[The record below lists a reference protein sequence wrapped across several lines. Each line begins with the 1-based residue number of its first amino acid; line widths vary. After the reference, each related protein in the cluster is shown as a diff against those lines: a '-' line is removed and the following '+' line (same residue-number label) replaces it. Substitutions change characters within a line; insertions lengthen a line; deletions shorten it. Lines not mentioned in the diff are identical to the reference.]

1 MKKISRLLLAALTLS
16 VLVITGCND
25 DSPTKVIIKP
35 EAPRNVYTVTGDRQV
50 DIFWDHLYKNEID
63 YYRVF
68 VSTDNNKFDYI
79 GKTNGFS
86 FLDNATEVKNGVKY
100 YYAVTAVGFNGA
112 ESDLSKE
119 NAYSTPRAEGFGAI
133 VHDYKKYEDGDF
145 GGFSF
150 LTGFEL
156 DYLSFDADF
165 FFDYDAD
172 MGKFY
177 VNVWNPSS
185 IADMGLTNNIND
197 IAEAPELSSN
207 LWSKSKITTGDYEF
221 FYTEAKVNHTYVIHI
236 YNTNPDYKA
245 DNYAKIRITEIGNDK
260 LVFDWAYRDVL
271 GNYELE
277 KRTMANK
284 KRSIGSLKFKRN

>member
-16 VLVITGCND
+16 MLVITGCND

-119 NAYSTPRAEGFGAI
+119 NAYSTPRPQGFNHSI
-133 VHDYKKYEDGDF
+133 NDF
-145 GGFSF
+145 IEFPATSGFSF
-150 LTGFEL
+150 LTFKTVHFSEGNE
-156 DYLSFDADF
+156 ADF
-165 FFDYDAD
+165 FYEFDLKT
-172 MGKFY
+172 GKYFI
-177 VNVWNPSS
+177 NVWMDTD
-185 IADMGLTNNIND
+185 IADMGATQDIHDIDVAPSSGWSNQLVTINNEFQ
-197 IAEAPELSSN
+197 AKYVEA
-207 LWSKSKITTGDYEF
+207 IVGR
-221 FYTEAKVNHTYVIHI
+221 TYVIH
-236 YNTNPDYKA
+236 TH
-245 DNYAKIRITEIGNDK
+245 DNFYGKIRIRELRNER
-260 LVFDWAYRDVL
+260 VFFDWAFMDSQ
-271 GNYELE
+271 GNMELE
-277 KRTMANK
+277 KRNYGIREIPEISAGTK
-284 KRSIGSLKFKRN
+284 ITTKRN